1 MMNKS
6 EVLEWLNHRLHF
18 PILITEVD
26 VVFITKFFN
35 HYIPQANLSNTEVRN
50 MLLRGNNMPYID
62 RMINKLIKDFNV
74 KVFLY
79 NMSDQIKHYE

>member
-1 MMNKS
+1 MNRS
-6 EVLEWLNHRLHF
+6 EVIDWLRHRLQF

-26 VVFITKFFN
+26 VVFITKFFD

-50 MLLRGNNMPYID
+50 ILVKGNNMSYID
-62 RMINKLIKDFNV
+62 RMINKVIRDFNV

-79 NMSDQIKHYE
+79 NMSEQIKHYE

>member
-1 MMNKS
+1 MNRS
-6 EVLEWLNHRLHF
+6 EVIDWLMHRLHF

-26 VVFITKFFN
+26 VVFITKFFD

-50 MLLRGNNMPYID
+50 ILVKGNNMSYID
-62 RMINKLIKDFNV
+62 RMINKVIRDFNV

-79 NMSDQIKHYE
+79 NMSEQIKHYE